1 MHLKITDMKALK
13 FGFVLFIISLST
25 FALHAQTVDEI
36 ISQHIDAIGG
46 KEKLKGIKSLYAESS
61 VEVMGN
67 EAPNTTYILNG
78 KGFKSETDFNG
89 QKIVQ
94 CVTDT
99 GGWMINPMMGQSTA
113 ETIPADQLKG
123 TQAQFQVGGPL
134 LDYAAKGNKVEYQG
148 KEDVGGAAAYKI
160 KLMTKDSATVVYYI
174 DSASHYLVK
183 AVSSVN
189 LNGQT
194 SETTIAFSNY
204 QKTDYGYV
212 MGMKQDITLPQGI
225 TLTITYKKVEINK
238 DIDPKIFQ
246 IPKS

>member
-1 MHLKITDMKALK
+1 MKALK
-13 FGFVLFIISLST
+13 FGFVFMMSCLS
-25 FALHAQTVDEI
+25 FVAIKAQTADEI
-36 ISQHIDAIGG
+36 INKHIDAIGG
-46 KEKLKGIKSLYAESS
+46 KDKLKSIKSLYAESS

-67 EAPNTTYILNG
+67 EAPNITYILNG

-99 GGWMINPMMGQSTA
+99 GGWMINPMMGQSSA
-113 ETIPADQLKG
+113 EAIPADQLKG

-148 KEDVGGAAAYKI
+148 KEDVSGAKAYKI
-160 KLMTKDSATVVYYI
+160 KLTTKDSASVLYYI
-174 DSASHYLVK
+174 DSASYYLVK
-183 AVSSVN
+183 AVSTVN
-189 LNGQT
+189 MNGQP

-204 QKTDYGYV
+204 QKTDFGYV

-238 DIDPKIFQ
+238 DIDPKIFMM
-246 IPKS
+246 PKS

>member
-1 MHLKITDMKALK
+1 MKALK
-13 FGFVLFIISLST
+13 FGFIFFITCLGA
-25 FALHAQTVDEI
+25 FALHAQTADDI
-36 ISQHIDAIGG
+36 INKHIEAIGG

-61 VEVMGN
+61 LEVMGN
-67 EAPNTTYILNG
+67 EAPSTTYILNG

-99 GGWMINPMMGQSTA
+99 GGWMINPMLGQTTA
-113 ETIPADQLKG
+113 EAIPADQLRG

-134 LDYAAKGNKVEYQG
+134 LDYASKGHKVEYMG
-148 KEDVGGAAAYKI
+148 KEDVNGAKAYKL
-160 KLMTKDSATVVYYI
+160 KLTTKDSATVVYYI
-174 DSASHYLVK
+174 DSATNYLSK
-183 AVSSVN
+183 AVTSVN
-189 LNGQT
+189 VNGQPT
-194 SETTIAFSNY
+194 ETTIAFSDY

-246 IPKS
+246 MPKS